1 MLRARTATV
10 LLLVLVL
17 WSHTSLAV
25 EKYPPTAVMV
35 RESKDYLR
43 KAAGGLVT
51 NYPATAEPFRWL
63 QDADFK
69 KPENLKK
76 LRLLWTAV
84 KTKTLKLPGLN
95 ERRAAYAE
103 HVRETASSGSFWD
116 ALFSSSS
123 SSAGGN
129 PNQCRVM
136 STDTGAHYAFPS
148 QPTYTAPTAQPPR
161 FSSDPPPASSEILGL
176 GTISTVTGRVRDNAV
191 SGYTKRDGTKVRSY
205 ANSR

>member
-1 MLRARTATV
+1 
-10 LLLVLVL
+10 VL
-17 WSHTSLAV
+17 WSHASLAV
-25 EKYPPTAVMV
+25 EKYPLTAVMV
-35 RESKDYLR
+35 RESKDFLR

-63 QDADFK
+63 QDTDFK
-69 KPENLKK
+69 KPGNLKK

-103 HVRETASSGSFWD
+103 HARETASSGSFWD
-116 ALFSSSS
+116 ALFSFSG

-136 STDTGAHYAFPS
+136 STDTGAHYAFS
-148 QPTYTAPTAQPPR
+148 SSPTYASPTVQSPR
-161 FSSDPPPASSEILGL
+161 FSPTPPPASSEILGL
-176 GTISTVTGRVRDNAV
+176 GTISTVTGRIRDTAV
-191 SGYTKRDGTKVRSY
+191 SGYTRRDGTYVRPH
-205 ANSR
+205 ATSR